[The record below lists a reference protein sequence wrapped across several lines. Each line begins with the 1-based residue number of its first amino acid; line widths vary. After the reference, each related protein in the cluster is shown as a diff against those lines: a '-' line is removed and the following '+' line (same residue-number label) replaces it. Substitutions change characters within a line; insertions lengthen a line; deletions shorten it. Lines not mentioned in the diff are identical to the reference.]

1 MKDKLKLEDCCLTI
15 EQAKELKELGV
26 DFEITIHDL
35 SHNGVCY
42 IDFNNGEYI
51 VNALSVMTKYQNKG
65 IGTFLIKSAEEFI
78 SNLKGNKAI
87 LYVEKDTWQE
97 EWYKRLGYHE
107 SNIQDGVDG
116 FIRYCKRLP
125 RKI

>member
-1 MKDKLKLEDCCLTI
+1 MKYI
-15 EQAKELKELGV
+15 

-65 IGTFLIKSAEEFI
+65 IGAFLIKSAEEFI
-78 SNLKGNKAI
+78 SNLKGSKAI
-87 LYVEKDTWQE
+87 LYVEKDTWQA

-107 SNIQDGVDG
+107 SNIQDDVDG
-116 FIRYCKRLP
+116 FIRMEKEL
-125 RKI
+125 KTEES

>member
-1 MKDKLKLEDCCLTI
+1 MKYI
-15 EQAKELKELGV
+15 

-65 IGTFLIKSAEEFI
+65 IGAFLIKSAEEFI

-107 SNIQDGVDG
+107 SNIQDDVDG
-116 FIRYCKRLP
+116 FIRNCKRLS